1 MDTAKS
7 LNDLSKVYL
16 ESVYSN
22 EESVDEAAYPGYD
35 EKGNP
40 LKKEPKDNR
49 HVVTYADKKANT
61 PAYQKFKAGNKNYKK
76 ADHLNNEEFIYRL
89 EESGKFSV
97 EEIQTIL
104 EAEVNEL
111 YKGKHGQSEKE
122 YQAGRSDAGKRI
134 SGDEKHG
141 PASYT
146 RRGVVDQK
154 PTKPGEKPEHTP
166 KLGSAEK
173 SELDYRKSRLKKANE
188 EVVNEEGADRLKDR
202 RMERG
207 GVDGNVRYDK
217 PNRNPETKTS
227 VTQKKDSMLAFDK
240 VASDLKKKYGDKAVT
255 TSKKTVKKEEID
267 IRKISE
273 GKCEDCDCKGCGDD
287 GVRHQN
293 PCVECGGHHKEE
305 KEVDEAMVKLKGKKK
320 GNVIINPEVSK
331 VNEGV
336 VDFVKKG
343 VKKGLERDKKAK
355 KEKAIKDRKAVP
367 YVALSAE
374 HQPEGE
380 VIESAD
386 VAKKQQ
392 IQRKQLMIN
401 KQKLALQQRATT
413 KKKPTDMHMEE
424 TEDIQEV
431 DVTTRSVDY
440 GQEIENT
447 ALKRKKQKKS
457 LSDFKKLSKPKNLD
471 VK

>member
-173 SELDYRKSRLKKANE
+173 NELAYRKSRLKKEDVEFVDNLIESGKFSDE
-188 EVVNEEGADRLKDR
+188 EIEKIVEAQVARN
-202 RMERG
+202 
-207 GVDGNVRYDK
+207 
-217 PNRNPETKTS
+217 NPEKYERD
-227 VTQKKDSMLAFDK
+227 QEKKD
-240 VASDLKKKYGDKAVT
+240 
-255 TSKKTVKKEEID
+255 
-267 IRKISE
+267 
-273 GKCEDCDCKGCGDD
+273 
-287 GVRHQN
+287 
-293 PCVECGGHHKEE
+293 P
-305 KEVDEAMVKLKGKKK
+305 
-320 GNVIINPEVSK
+320 
-331 VNEGV
+331 
-336 VDFVKKG
+336 
-343 VKKGLERDKKAK
+343 
-355 KEKAIKDRKAVP
+355 
-367 YVALSAE
+367 
-374 HQPEGE
+374 
-380 VIESAD
+380 
-386 VAKKQQ
+386 
-392 IQRKQLMIN
+392 
-401 KQKLALQQRATT
+401 
-413 KKKPTDMHMEE
+413 
-424 TEDIQEV
+424 
-431 DVTTRSVDY
+431 RS
-440 GQEIENT
+440 
-447 ALKRKKQKKS
+447 KKQKRMDDPNIGINS
-457 LSDFKKLSKPKNLD
+457 PAFKKFMQQQGM
-471 VK
+471 

>member
-173 SELDYRKSRLKKANE
+173 NELAYRKSRLKKEDVEFVDNLIESGKFSDE
-188 EVVNEEGADRLKDR
+188 EIEKIVEAQVARN
-202 RMERG
+202 
-207 GVDGNVRYDK
+207 
-217 PNRNPETKTS
+217 NPEKYERD
-227 VTQKKDSMLAFDK
+227 QEKKD
-240 VASDLKKKYGDKAVT
+240 
-255 TSKKTVKKEEID
+255 
-267 IRKISE
+267 
-273 GKCEDCDCKGCGDD
+273 
-287 GVRHQN
+287 
-293 PCVECGGHHKEE
+293 
-305 KEVDEAMVKLKGKKK
+305 
-320 GNVIINPEVSK
+320 
-331 VNEGV
+331 
-336 VDFVKKG
+336 
-343 VKKGLERDKKAK
+343 
-355 KEKAIKDRKAVP
+355 
-367 YVALSAE
+367 
-374 HQPEGE
+374 
-380 VIESAD
+380 
-386 VAKKQQ
+386 
-392 IQRKQLMIN
+392 
-401 KQKLALQQRATT
+401 
-413 KKKPTDMHMEE
+413 
-424 TEDIQEV
+424 
-431 DVTTRSVDY
+431 TRS
-440 GQEIENT
+440 
-447 ALKRKKQKKS
+447 KKQKRMDDPNIGINS
-457 LSDFKKLSKPKNLD
+457 PAFKKFMQQQGM
-471 VK
+471 

>member
-173 SELDYRKSRLKKANE
+173 NELAYRKSRLKKEDVEFVDNLIESGKFSDE
-188 EVVNEEGADRLKDR
+188 EIEKIVEAQVARN
-202 RMERG
+202 
-207 GVDGNVRYDK
+207 
-217 PNRNPETKTS
+217 NPE
-227 VTQKKDSMLAFDK
+227 
-240 VASDLKKKYGDKAVT
+240 KY
-255 TSKKTVKKEEID
+255 
-267 IRKISE
+267 
-273 GKCEDCDCKGCGDD
+273 
-287 GVRHQN
+287 
-293 PCVECGGHHKEE
+293 
-305 KEVDEAMVKLKGKKK
+305 
-320 GNVIINPEVSK
+320 
-331 VNEGV
+331 
-336 VDFVKKG
+336 
-343 VKKGLERDKKAK
+343 ERDQ
-355 KEKAIKDRKAVP
+355 EKND
-367 YVALSAE
+367 
-374 HQPEGE
+374 
-380 VIESAD
+380 
-386 VAKKQQ
+386 
-392 IQRKQLMIN
+392 
-401 KQKLALQQRATT
+401 
-413 KKKPTDMHMEE
+413 
-424 TEDIQEV
+424 
-431 DVTTRSVDY
+431 TRS
-440 GQEIENT
+440 
-447 ALKRKKQKKS
+447 KKQKRMDDPNTGINS
-457 LSDFKKLSKPKNLD
+457 PAFKKFMQQQGM
-471 VK
+471 

>member
-173 SELDYRKSRLKKANE
+173 NELAYRKSRLKKE
-188 EVVNEEGADRLKDR
+188 EVQSEERKEVKAPIQEPKEKLKKPSRSDRVAYHPPGPNSAR
-202 RMERG
+202 RSHKLEQVEVQREDFINKLIESGKFSDEEIEKIVEAQVARNDPEKYER
-207 GVDGNVRYDK
+207 DQ
-217 PNRNPETKTS
+217 E
-227 VTQKKDSMLAFDK
+227 KKD
-240 VASDLKKKYGDKAVT
+240 
-255 TSKKTVKKEEID
+255 
-267 IRKISE
+267 
-273 GKCEDCDCKGCGDD
+273 
-287 GVRHQN
+287 
-293 PCVECGGHHKEE
+293 
-305 KEVDEAMVKLKGKKK
+305 
-320 GNVIINPEVSK
+320 
-331 VNEGV
+331 
-336 VDFVKKG
+336 
-343 VKKGLERDKKAK
+343 
-355 KEKAIKDRKAVP
+355 
-367 YVALSAE
+367 
-374 HQPEGE
+374 
-380 VIESAD
+380 
-386 VAKKQQ
+386 
-392 IQRKQLMIN
+392 
-401 KQKLALQQRATT
+401 
-413 KKKPTDMHMEE
+413 
-424 TEDIQEV
+424 
-431 DVTTRSVDY
+431 TRS
-440 GQEIENT
+440 
-447 ALKRKKQKKS
+447 KKQKRMDDPHIGINS
-457 LSDFKKLSKPKNLD
+457 PAFKKFMQQQGM
-471 VK
+471 

>member
-61 PAYQKFKAGNKNYKK
+61 PAYQKFKAGDKNYKK

-173 SELDYRKSRLKKANE
+173 NELAYRKSRLKKE
-188 EVVNEEGADRLKDR
+188 DVEF
-202 RMERG
+202 
-207 GVDGNVRYDK
+207 VDNLIESGK
-217 PNRNPETKTS
+217 
-227 VTQKKDSMLAFDK
+227 F
-240 VASDLKKKYGDKAVT
+240 SD
-255 TSKKTVKKEEID
+255 EEIE
-267 IRKISE
+267 KI
-273 GKCEDCDCKGCGDD
+273 
-287 GVRHQN
+287 
-293 PCVECGGHHKEE
+293 VEAQAARNDPE
-305 KEVDEAMVKLKGKKK
+305 KY
-320 GNVIINPEVSK
+320 
-331 VNEGV
+331 
-336 VDFVKKG
+336 
-343 VKKGLERDKKAK
+343 ERDQ
-355 KEKAIKDRKAVP
+355 EKND
-367 YVALSAE
+367 
-374 HQPEGE
+374 
-380 VIESAD
+380 
-386 VAKKQQ
+386 
-392 IQRKQLMIN
+392 
-401 KQKLALQQRATT
+401 
-413 KKKPTDMHMEE
+413 
-424 TEDIQEV
+424 
-431 DVTTRSVDY
+431 TRS
-440 GQEIENT
+440 
-447 ALKRKKQKKS
+447 KKQKRMDDPNTGINS
-457 LSDFKKLSKPKNLD
+457 PAFKKFMQQQGM
-471 VK
+471 

>member
-154 PTKPGEKPEHTP
+154 PTKPGEKPKHTP

-173 SELDYRKSRLKKANE
+173 NELAYRKNRLKKANE

-207 GVDGNVRYDK
+207 GVDGNNRYDK
-217 PNRNPETKTS
+217 APGAPNTFG
-227 VTQKKDSMLAFDK
+227 KKPS
-240 VASDLKKKYGDKAVT
+240 KKYDGMSAVEKVKA
-255 TSKKTVKKEEID
+255 SIRAKYGQGAIID
-267 IRKISE
+267 
-273 GKCEDCDCKGCGDD
+273 
-287 GVRHQN
+287 
-293 PCVECGGHHKEE
+293 
-305 KEVDEAMVKLKGKKK
+305 
-320 GNVIINPEVSK
+320 
-331 VNEGV
+331 
-336 VDFVKKG
+336 
-343 VKKGLERDKKAK
+343 
-355 KEKAIKDRKAVP
+355 
-367 YVALSAE
+367 
-374 HQPEGE
+374 
-380 VIESAD
+380 
-386 VAKKQQ
+386 
-392 IQRKQLMIN
+392 
-401 KQKLALQQRATT
+401 T
-413 KKKPTDMHMEE
+413 KKK
-424 TEDIQEV
+424 
-431 DVTTRSVDY
+431 
-440 GQEIENT
+440 
-447 ALKRKKQKKS
+447 
-457 LSDFKKLSKPKNLD
+457 
-471 VK
+471 